1 MFDNRFPYT
10 DITKINLDWI
20 LRTLKNRI
28 ESAGVSSVNGLTGD
42 VTLGADD
49 VGAFPTVIEVNTAGE
64 DIDTYTENGIW
75 YFPAAYRPV
84 NQPEYGTSGFLIVLR
99 GSTTAR
105 MVQVW
110 MNNAAT
116 DKRIYSRNNAT
127 AIVNWTDWADYA
139 TDNTTVVRGNVRKN
153 NSYMVK
159 QFLDIAKTYYDNRQY
174 ITYGNTTFLDEEVVN
189 GKLDC
194 SSFVSICMR
203 GIPFEDTPLNPA
215 WTLGPVPVSYW
226 VPDTAKYAWA
236 WNPSNYT
243 VSTKGTGPC
252 RRASQFGKLM
262 TEWGMRVVMDEEW
275 CNLEPGDLVFYSS
288 KDGNGDWVEPNTWLH
303 ISHVGI
309 CYSKTDTPINGYP
322 YTHRI
327 MDVSGLN
334 ADDVGLNTLE
344 TNARTQY
351 ISLVIRPDFGSLIP
365 KIEEMPVT
373 VPTPADYFEDSM
385 RVSVYKMGTLTM
397 VRIIVVRDAT
407 ARRDTYATYAT
418 GLPRPVA
425 PSVDDLN
432 RVISLGA
439 LQSIDDDTSI
449 LVNVNAG
456 GNLRLAC
463 GTPGH
468 RYSGTIFYFS
478 E

>member
-42 VTLGADD
+42 VILGAAD
-49 VGAFPTVIEVNTAGE
+49 VGAFPSVITVNTANE
-64 DIDTYTENGIW
+64 DIDTYTDNGIW
-75 YFPAAYRPV
+75 YFPNAYTPT
-84 NQPEYGTSGFLIVLR
+84 NAPEYATGGFLIVLR

-110 MNNAAT
+110 MNNATT

-127 AIVNWTDWADYA
+127 NVVNWTDWADYA

-153 NSYMVK
+153 NPYMVK

-262 TEWGMRVVMDEEW
+262 TEWGMRVVIDEKW

-288 KDGNGDWVEPNTWLH
+288 KDGNGDWVEPLTWLH

-334 ADDVGLNTLE
+334 ANDVGLNTLE
-344 TNARTQY
+344 TNSRTQY
-351 ISLVIRPDFGSLIP
+351 ISLVIRPDFGAIIP
-365 KIEEMPVT
+365 VMEEVPVT
-373 VPTPADYFEDSM
+373 ITTADYFDDIK
-385 RVSVYKMGTLTM
+385 VTAYKHGNIAM
-397 VRIIVVRDAT
+397 VRIIATRDST
-407 ARRDTYATYAT
+407 ARRNTYSSYAS
-418 GLPRPVA
+418 GLPVPST
-425 PSVDDLN
+425 PSVDDLD
-432 RVISLGA
+432 RVIALGTLNSA
-439 LQSIDDDTSI
+439 ADPDNSPMMVS
-449 LVNVNAG
+449 VNPYG
-456 GNLRLAC
+456 YLRLAA
-463 GTPGH
+463 GNPGY
-468 RYSGTIFYFS
+468 RYSGTILYFCN
-478 E
+478 